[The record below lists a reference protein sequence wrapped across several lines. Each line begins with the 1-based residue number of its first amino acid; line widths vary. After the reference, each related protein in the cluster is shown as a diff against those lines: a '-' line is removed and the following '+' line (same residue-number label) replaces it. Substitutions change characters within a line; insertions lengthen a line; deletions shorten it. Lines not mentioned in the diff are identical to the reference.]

1 VIVNISAASF
11 GSVEIDGVLY
21 TKDVV
26 IDRGMVR
33 KRKKKPSKIYR
44 KDYGHTPLSADED
57 IPWSC
62 DVLIIG
68 TGQEGG
74 MPIMDEVYEEAERR
88 GVELRVMNTE
98 EAIEELR
105 AAEGANAI
113 LHLTC

>member
-1 VIVNISAASF
+1 MNFGAVSF

-26 IDRGMVR
+26 IDRGAVR
-33 KRKKKPSKIYR
+33 KRKKKPSKIYK

-57 IPWSC
+57 IPWNC
-62 DVLIIG
+62 DVIIIG
-68 TGQEGG
+68 TGYEGT
-74 MPIMDEVYEEAERR
+74 MPVMEEVYKEAEKR
-88 GVELRVMNTE
+88 GVELRAMNTK

-105 AAEGANAI
+105 AVEDTNAI

>member
-1 VIVNISAASF
+1 MNLVAVSF

-26 IDRGMVR
+26 IDRGAVR
-33 KRKKKPSKIYR
+33 KRKKKPSKIHR

-57 IPWSC
+57 IPWNC
-62 DVLIIG
+62 DVLVIG
-68 TGQEGG
+68 TGYEGA
-74 MPIMDEVYEEAERR
+74 MPVMEEVYMVAKRR
-88 GVELRVMNTE
+88 GVELRVMNTR

>member
-1 VIVNISAASF
+1 VNIGAVSF
-11 GSVEIDGVLY
+11 GSVEIDEVLY

-26 IDRGMVR
+26 IDRGVVR

-68 TGQEGG
+68 TGHEGG
-74 MPIMDEVYEEAERR
+74 MPVMDEVYEEAERR

-98 EAIEELR
+98 EAIEVLR
-105 AAEGANAI
+105 TVEGASAI